1 MVHIRRLPVLLAAA
15 TIAWAPAA
23 FSASPSTDA
32 EHEQHHPKEAAK
44 KPTKK
49 PAVAPAPAPQA
60 TGNPDLDSQ
69 VAHLRAIRE
78 RLSRANTPEERQAL
92 IAERDKVMQ
101 DAMAIMHKDMERMG
115 MAGPGKGKG
124 QATPAQMQMCHDM
137 MGQHMAFMQEVMPM
151 MMDSQ
156 GMMGGG
162 MGSGMGGGMGP
173 GMGSG
178 MGPGT
183 GMGAGGAKGK

>member
-1 MVHIRRLPVLLAAA
+1 MVHIRRLPILLAAA
-15 TIAWAPAA
+15 TLAWAPAV

-32 EHEQHHPKEAAK
+32 EHEQHHPKEEAK
-44 KPTKK
+44 KPVKK
-49 PAVAPAPAPQA
+49 PAPAAAPAAAPQA
-60 TGNPDLDSQ
+60 TGNADLDAQ

-92 IAERDKVMQ
+92 MAERNKVMQ
-101 DAMAIMHKDMERMG
+101 DAMSIMQKDMMGMG
-115 MAGPGKGKG
+115 MAGPSKGKG

-151 MMDSQ
+151 MMDNQ

-162 MGSGMGGGMGP
+162 MG
-173 GMGSG
+173 
-178 MGPGT
+178 PGT
-183 GMGAGGAKGK
+183 GMGPGGMMGK